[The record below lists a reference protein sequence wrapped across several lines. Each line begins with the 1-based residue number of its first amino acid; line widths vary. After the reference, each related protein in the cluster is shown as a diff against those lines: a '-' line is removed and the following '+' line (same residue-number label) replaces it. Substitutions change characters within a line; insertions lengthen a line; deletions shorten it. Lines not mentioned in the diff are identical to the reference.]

1 MTQEIEVIRQV
12 LEGDIESFGRIVE
25 RYEKSVVRMI
35 RNMTN
40 NKESYE
46 DIAQDVFITAYKKL
60 ASFDPGAVIFRRGF
74 LPSPRTKAQTR

>member
-1 MTQEIEVIRQV
+1 
-12 LEGDIESFGRIVE
+12 
-25 RYEKSVVRMI
+25 MI